1 MQFWFGAMFPVPD
14 RGFGDAD
21 DLRDFSLE
29 ETEIHSFLAD
39 VVADC
44 DGEFGITGKLLFF
57 EGNVN

>member
-1 MQFWFGAMFPVPD
+1 MFPIPD

-39 VVADC
+39 VFT
-44 DGEFGITGKLLFF
+44 DGDGKFWISGKLLFF
-57 EGNVN
+57 ERNLN